1 METKKKY
8 TVEEY
13 EIAKK
18 SVEEKIG
25 FYIHLSCYLI
35 VNGFLSFISLR
46 NGGYFWP
53 IFPIAG
59 WGIGLIFHGLGVFG
73 FFNSSAWK
81 EKQIRKELEKQRR
94 IRNGNDF

>member
-1 METKKKY
+1 MEAQKNY

-18 SVEEKIG
+18 AVEEKIG

-35 VNGFLSFISLR
+35 VNGFLSFLSLR
-46 NGGYFWP
+46 NGGFFWP
-53 IFPIAG
+53 IFSIAG

-73 FFNSSAWK
+73 FFNSSTWK
-81 EKQIRKELEKQRR
+81 EKQIRKELEKQRK
-94 IRNGNDF
+94 IRTNN